1 MLPNKGIFSFFLGAL
16 LGGIGCSDI
25 SFKLGT
31 QMKGILGQMSKNR
44 GKREERREER
54 EERREKTRREKT
66 RGEKSEERREKMGRE
81 KTGREKRENGKT
93 YFYK

>member
-1 MLPNKGIFSFFLGAL
+1 MPKTELVFPELDPPPMLPNKGIFSFFLGAL

-54 EERREKTRREKT
+54 E
-66 RGEKSEERREKMGRE
+66 
-81 KTGREKRENGKT
+81 N
-93 YFYK
+93 

>member
-31 QMKGILGQMSKNR
+31 QMKGILGQMSKIEGR
-44 GKREERREER
+44 EKREERREKR
-54 EERREKTRREKT
+54 EERKL
-66 RGEKSEERREKMGRE
+66 EERKLEER
-81 KTGREKRENGKT
+81 KT
-93 YFYK
+93 YN